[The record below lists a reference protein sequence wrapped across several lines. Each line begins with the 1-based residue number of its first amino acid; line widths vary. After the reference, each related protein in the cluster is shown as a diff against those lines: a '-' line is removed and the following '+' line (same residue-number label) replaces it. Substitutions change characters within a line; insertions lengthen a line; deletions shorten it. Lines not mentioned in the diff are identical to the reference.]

1 MVIDENGQNLGV
13 LSREEALRLAE
24 ERELDLVIV
33 SKTKDNVVARIADVA
48 KLKYEKSKKQKKQKN
63 VQNKEIWFKPN
74 IQERDLILKLEKA
87 KELLEKGGNVKLTLR
102 NEKSRKRVSNEVMYE
117 TMKHIVELT
126 NEFAKPINTI
136 TREGR
141 NLSIT
146 IRSIK

>member
-33 SKTKDNVVARIADVA
+33 SKTKDNVVAKIADVA